1 MFQLCSFLRSL
12 LAILGLLL
20 FNINF
25 RIIFYCCKNCYFD
38 LDGNLNQDL
47 EVLSAVPCGFQL
59 YSHYTWCGSNL
70 DAYWPMNRYV
80 VCVCVCDMCMCVC
93 VYTHTPTPT
102 HKGMLFSLKK
112 GYSTIY
118 DDMDD
123 LKDNIFSKI
132 S

>member
-1 MFQLCSFLRSL
+1 MFQLCVFSRSL

-25 RIIFYCCKNCYFD
+25 RIILYYCKNYYCDF
-38 LDGNLNQDL
+38 DGNLNQDL
-47 EVLSAVPCGFQL
+47 EVLSAVPCVFQY

-70 DAYWPMNRYV
+70 DTYWPMNRYRI
-80 VCVCVCDMCMCVC
+80 CGVCVCDMC
-93 VYTHTPTPT
+93 TPT
-102 HKGMLFSLKK
+102 HPYPHIRECYSALKKK
-112 GYSTIY
+112 GYSTIC